1 MQTAQIIQ
9 VVLNYDRSY
18 KFQLFYWVTPSWK
31 NITFLKK
38 NIVMIVIM
46 TKVWNNCLPL
56 FRSGQKLIVDWN
68 L

>member
-1 MQTAQIIQ
+1 MGHA
-9 VVLNYDRSY
+9 LMKKYN
-18 KFQLFYWVTPSWK
+18 FP
-31 NITFLKK
+31 KK